1 MNPYTYLVGW
11 SKHEKY
17 YYGVRYAVD
26 CNPTDLWQTY
36 FTSSSKVKQ
45 LRKVLGEPD
54 VIQVRKTFNTREQ
67 ARTWETKVLKKMK
80 VILRED
86 FLNEHDNPSPPI
98 NDRIM
103 TQETKDKISAV
114 HKGKPKSEEHKRKIR
129 EARAKQT
136 NDRTGHKHT
145 KEAKRKIREARAKQ
159 APASEETR
167 RKMSQCG
174 RGMLWYNNGITE
186 TKSKTVIEGWSR
198 GRLKQTKLNIR
209 KGAKLSVLKQGVKN
223 EI

>member
-98 NDRIM
+98 NNRIM

-136 NDRTGHKHT
+136 NYRTGHKHT
-145 KEAKRKIREARAKQ
+145 KETKRKIREARAKQ

-198 GRLKQTKLNIR
+198 GRLKQTQLNIR
-209 KGAKLSVLKQGVKN
+209 KGAKLSVLKRGVKN